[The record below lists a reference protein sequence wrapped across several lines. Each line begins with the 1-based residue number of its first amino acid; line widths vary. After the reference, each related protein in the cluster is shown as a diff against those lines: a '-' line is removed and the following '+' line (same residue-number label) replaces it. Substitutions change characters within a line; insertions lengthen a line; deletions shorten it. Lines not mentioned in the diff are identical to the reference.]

1 MLVCLM
7 SSDNCRMFVQV
18 YCGVCVGVIPKMC
31 SECVDSSP
39 SGVVH
44 MCVDFSPL
52 ICVGMCALCYVV
64 LSVSSSCVFSSN

>member
-1 MLVCLM
+1 M
-7 SSDNCRMFVQV
+7 
-18 YCGVCVGVIPKMC
+18 VCVGVIPKMC

-44 MCVDFSPL
+44 MCVDFAAL
-52 ICVGMCALCYVV
+52 ICVGVCVLFDVV

>member
-1 MLVCLM
+1 M
-7 SSDNCRMFVQV
+7 
-18 YCGVCVGVIPKMC
+18 VCVGVIPKMC